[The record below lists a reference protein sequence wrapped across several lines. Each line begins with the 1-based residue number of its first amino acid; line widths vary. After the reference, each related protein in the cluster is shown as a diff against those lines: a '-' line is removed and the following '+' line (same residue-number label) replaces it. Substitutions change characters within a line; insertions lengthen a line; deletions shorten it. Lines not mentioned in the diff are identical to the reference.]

1 MKYIQY
7 NDFKFPLKNFDKIY
21 SEKDND
27 FHLARYKKLLKK
39 FINYYKINSS
49 DFEKITFFSSPG
61 RTELCGNHTDH
72 NSGRVLCGSIQND
85 IIAATIKTDDNII
98 TLKSDNYHI
107 IKINLDKIHKY
118 KLPSKTS
125 SLIAGVVS
133 YLKEN
138 NFNTGGFTAFLTSN
152 IASGSGLSSSAAFE
166 VLIFT
171 ILNYYYNNNK
181 IDLITGAKAAQYA
194 ENEFFKKPCGL
205 MDQLGCIYGGLI
217 SIDFKNSLPEIDK
230 IDFSFEK
237 NGYKLCIVN
246 VGKSHC
252 GLTEDYASVRNE
264 MSEISNHFNKEV
276 LRDINID
283 MLFNE
288 IPNLREN
295 DRAVLRAIHYI
306 TENERVEN
314 LFNSFKNNDIEKI
327 LEIIKKSG
335 NSSFMYLQNIFS
347 EKNYKEQS
355 ASLGLCIAQTILDQ
369 NGAWRI
375 HGGGFGGTIQCI
387 VPLKKLNCFF
397 KTMEKIFGKKSVI
410 KIQIRNTGACK
421 I

>member
-1 MKYIQY
+1 MKYIEY

-21 SEKDND
+21 SKTDFS
-27 FHLARYKKLLKK
+27 FHLARYKKLIKK
-39 FINYYKINSS
+39 FINYYKISRS
-49 DFEKITFFSSPG
+49 QFEKITFFSSPG
-61 RTELCGNHTDH
+61 RTEICGNHTDH
-72 NSGRVLCGSIQND
+72 NNGRVLCGSIQND
-85 IIAATIKTDDNII
+85 IICAAIKTDDNII

-107 IKINLDKIHKY
+107 IKINLDKLNKY
-118 KLPSKTS
+118 KVPSKTS
-125 SLIAGVVS
+125 SLIAGVTS

-138 NFNTGGFTAFLTSN
+138 GFNTGGFTAFLTSD
-152 IASGSGLSSSAAFE
+152 IASGAGLSSSAAFE

-181 IDLITGAKAAQYA
+181 IDLITGAKASQYA

-217 SIDFKNSLPEIDK
+217 SIDFKDPLPK
-230 IDFSFEK
+230 IEKINFSFEK
-237 NGYKLCIVN
+237 NGYNLCIVN
-246 VGKSHC
+246 VGKSHSE
-252 GLTEDYASVRNE
+252 LTDDYASVRNE
-264 MSEISNHFNKEV
+264 MSEISNHFNKTV
-276 LRDINID
+276 LRDINKT
-283 MLFNE
+283 MLLDE

-295 DRAVLRAIHYI
+295 DRAVLRALHYI
-306 TENERVEN
+306 SENNRVEI
-314 LFNSFKNNDIEKI
+314 LFDAFKNNNIKKV

-355 ASLGLCIAQTILDQ
+355 ASLALCIAQTILEQD
-369 NGAWRI
+369 GAWRI

-387 VPLKKLNCFF
+387 VPIKSLNSFF
-397 KTMEKIFGKKSVI
+397 EIMEKIFGKKSVI
-410 KIQIRNTGACK
+410 KIQIRNIGACK